1 MNKQLSPNKEISQF
15 LEDVKEQIQYK
26 PIRAEIEEEMKAHI
40 EDRTLEYIKKGV
52 EEKEA
57 VHRAVEQM
65 GDGTSIGVM
74 LNETRH
80 VKNNRTLVGMVF
92 AAVILGIIGNFIIYE
107 PMWDDGLIYGV
118 SDVIHNLY
126 YFIWGLIVFTIVY
139 YKGYTFLVK
148 HPKLTLN
155 IFVITGL
162 TAMLL
167 SCFNGIFFRY
177 INFPGFRII
186 RILWS
191 GHVLGFSL
199 LLLSGPI
206 LALAAYKFRNK
217 GKNVIL
223 LYMLSLLAVILI
235 QYKLNGEFVLSAIVV
250 LLLTSSSTLFTLIYK
265 GLLNYDKKKL
275 FIYSCMGMLAIL
287 VIYGTV
293 SVKDQKS
300 NIIQFLSPQDQTK
313 NHWQDSYNGILIKDL
328 LSKAEL
334 FGQVRLTKEELMIY
348 GTGAWFFDEEEV
360 NQITKY
366 LHYDE
371 ADVTLNDILPQHY
384 HNNYRFAFWILNYG
398 RIPAII
404 LILLVMGIYGVL
416 FFVTSKIHNKLGHIL
431 ALSCTMSLAV
441 QMMLYLLGN
450 LGYQYGYFSTLPFI
464 SEGFC
469 SITINMILVGVILSA
484 YRYDKVIREEK
495 YFNREGKVSKEA
507 EQQVGRLS
515 R

>member
-1 MNKQLSPNKEISQF
+1 MNKQLPPNNEISRF

-40 EDRTLEYIKKGV
+40 EDRTLEYIEKGA

-57 VHRAVEQM
+57 IHRAVEQM

-80 VKNNRTLVGMVF
+80 VKNNRALTGMVF
-92 AAVILGIIGNFIIYE
+92 AAVILGIMGNFINYE
-107 PMWDDGLIYGV
+107 PAWDDGLLYGI

-126 YFIWGLIVFTIVY
+126 YFIWGLIVFTVVY

-148 HPKLTLN
+148 HSKITLN
-155 IFVITGL
+155 IFVITAL
-162 TAMLL
+162 TAILL
-167 SCFNGIFFRY
+167 SRFKGMFFRY
-177 INFPGFRII
+177 INSSGFGID

-217 GKNVIL
+217 GKKVIL
-223 LYMLSLLAVILI
+223 LYMLSLLTVILI
-235 QYKLNGEFVLSAIVV
+235 QYELNREFVLSAILV
-250 LLLTSSSTLFTLIYK
+250 LLVTSASTLFTLIYK
-265 GLLNYDKKKL
+265 GLLNYNKKKL
-275 FIYSCMGMLAIL
+275 FVYSCIGMLAISG
-287 VIYGTV
+287 IYATV

-300 NIIQFLSPQDQTK
+300 NIIQFLNPEEQTQ

-334 FGQVRLTKEELMIY
+334 FGKVRLTKEELMTY

-371 ADVTLNDILPQHY
+371 AGVTLNDILPQHY

-431 ALSCTMSLAV
+431 ALSCTISLTV

-464 SEGFC
+464 SEGLC
-469 SITINMILVGVILSA
+469 SITTNMILVGVILSA

-495 YFNREGKVSKEA
+495 YFNIEGKISKEA
-507 EQQVGRLS
+507 EQRVGRLS

>member
-1 MNKQLSPNKEISQF
+1 MNRQVPPDNEISRF

-26 PIRAEIEEEMKAHI
+26 PIRGEIEEEIKAHI
-40 EDRTLEYIKKGV
+40 EDRTLEYIEMGV

-74 LNETRH
+74 LNETRQ
-80 VKNNRTLVGMVF
+80 VKNNRALTGMVF
-92 AAVILGIIGNFIIYE
+92 AAVVLGIMGNFINYE
-107 PMWDDGLIYGV
+107 PAWEAGLLYGFF
-118 SDVIHNLY
+118 DVIHNLY
-126 YFIWGLIVFTIVY
+126 YFIWGLIVFTVVY

-148 HPKLTLN
+148 HSKITLN

-162 TAMLL
+162 TAILL
-167 SCFNGIFFRY
+167 SLLKGPFFQY
-177 INFPGFRII
+177 INFSVFGIE

-199 LLLSGPI
+199 ILLSGPI

-217 GKNVIL
+217 GKTVIL
-223 LYMLSLLAVILI
+223 LYILSLLTVILI
-235 QYKLNGEFVLSAIVV
+235 QYKLNREFVLSAILV
-250 LLLTSSSTLFTLIYK
+250 LLVTSASTLFTLIYK
-265 GLLNYDKKKL
+265 GLLNYNKKKL
-275 FIYSCMGMLAIL
+275 FVYGCIGMFAIIG
-287 VIYGTV
+287 IYGTV
-293 SVKDQKS
+293 SVKDQKR
-300 NIIQFLSPQDQTK
+300 NIIQFLNPEELTQ
-313 NHWQDSYNGILIKDL
+313 NHWQDSYNGLLIQDL
-328 LSKAEL
+328 LRKTEP
-334 FGQVRLTKEELMIY
+334 FGQVGLTKEELMTY
-348 GTGAWFFDEEEV
+348 GTGAWFFDGEEV

-371 ADVTLNDILPQHY
+371 ASVTLEDILPQHY

-398 RIPAII
+398 RIPAIL

-431 ALSCTMSLAV
+431 ALSCTLSLAV

-464 SEGFC
+464 SEGLC
-469 SITINMILVGVILSA
+469 SITTNMILVGVILSA